1 LNAIR
6 LLLSWIKRHWS
17 WLKWAVAAALLSF
30 LYFQN
35 RDNFNRLANRLAEEG
50 IDWFYFGVA
59 FVLCSTAILLTNARW
74 YLLVKAQ
81 DFPFR
86 FSDALRLGFIGY
98 LFTYLGP
105 GTAGGDIVKAVMI
118 AREQKSRRSIAAA
131 TVVLDRI
138 LGMLA
143 LFMVGAFASF
153 YQPAALLDHPKIRLV
168 VAVLWGGSLAGLI
181 GMLVVLH
188 PSVPRSRWLKR
199 LVRIRFI
206 GPIIGELTNAL
217 LLYQQKR
224 RYLFAAVG
232 ISVLGHFCMLS
243 CFFFCS
249 LGLQIGEAAPG
260 YWAHLLLIPGA
271 ELVGALFPTPGGM
284 GALEAAVASCYSIT
298 AEALE
303 TTVTLKESQAA
314 GAFTALGYR
323 VITFVVAAIGVGYYR
338 TARREISTVLE
349 ESARTESDQ
358 PTESQITV
366 SNKLDADTVN
376 ATTDD

>member
-1 LNAIR
+1 M
-6 LLLSWIKRHWS
+6 
-17 WLKWAVAAALLSF
+17 AAALLSF

-35 RDNFNRLANRLAEEG
+35 QENFDTLAKRIAEEG

-59 FVLCSTAILLTNARW
+59 FVLCSTAVILTIVRW

-81 DFPFR
+81 NFPFR

-118 AREQKSRRSIAAA
+118 AREQESRRSIAVA

-138 LGMLA
+138 LGLLA
-143 LFMVGAFASF
+143 LLMVGAFATF
-153 YQPAALLDHPKIRLV
+153 YQPAALLDHPKIRIV

-181 GMLVVLH
+181 GMIVILH

-199 LVRIRFI
+199 LVHLRFV

-224 RYLFAAVG
+224 GFLIAAVG
-232 ISVLGHFCMLS
+232 MSVFGHFCMLS
-243 CFFFCS
+243 CFYFCS
-249 LGLQIGEAAPG
+249 LGLQLGEAAPG

-271 ELVGALFPTPGGM
+271 ELIGSLFPTPGGM
-284 GALEAAVASCYSIT
+284 GGLELAVASGYSIT
-298 AEALE
+298 ANALA
-303 TTVTLKESQAA
+303 TSVTPDESQAA
-314 GAFTALGYR
+314 GMFTALGYR
-323 VITFVVAAIGVGYYR
+323 VLTMVVAAIGAGYYL
-338 TARREISTVLE
+338 TVRREISSALE
-349 ESARTESDQ
+349 ESTKDGTD
-358 PTESQITV
+358 P
-366 SNKLDADTVN
+366 SNTSAE
-376 ATTDD
+376 